1 MNKEQINRSPDDQPV
16 RLLDHPITRSPDHPI
31 TRFLL
36 DSHAHLDDSAFDS
49 DRAAVLERARA
60 AGLRYLLVAGG
71 GTGPDHLDAPLAIA
85 ESQDWIYAS
94 VGVHPHEA
102 RHFTDSHAEKILK
115 LAQHPKVVAIGEIGL
130 DYYYD
135 HSPRD
140 VQKQVLIRQ
149 MELASELKLPIIIHC
164 RDAWA
169 DLREVV
175 ETHWKPTGLGGIL
188 HCFSGS
194 HEDAR
199 TFLDWGFLISFAGNL
214 TFKKAE
220 SLREVAREVPLDR
233 LLTETDCPYLAPAPY
248 RGKRNEPAYVS
259 GVAQE
264 LARLRDLT
272 EEEIGRR
279 VIQNFEKFLCKAR
292 GQG

>member
-1 MNKEQINRSPDDQPV
+1 MLV
-16 RLLDHPITRSPDHPI
+16 
-31 TRFLL
+31 
-36 DSHAHLDDSAFDS
+36 DSHAHLDDPAFDA
-49 DRAAVLERARA
+49 DREAVIERARA

-85 ESQDWIYAS
+85 ESHDWIYAS
-94 VGVHPHEA
+94 VGIHPHEA
-102 RHFTDSHAEKILK
+102 RHFTDLHAERIVK

-130 DYYYD
+130 DYYYE
-135 HSPRD
+135 HSPRGI
-140 VQKQVLIRQ
+140 QKEVLIWQ
-149 MELASELKLPIIIHC
+149 MELAYELKLPIIIHC

-169 DLREVV
+169 DLHEVV

-194 HEDAR
+194 REDAR
-199 TFLDWGFLISFAGNL
+199 TFLDWGFLISVAGNL

-220 SLREVAREVPLDR
+220 NLREVAREVPLDR
-233 LLTETDCPYLAPAPY
+233 LLTETDCPYLAPVPY
-248 RGKRNEPAYVS
+248 RGTRNEPAYVRE
-259 GVAQE
+259 VAQE

-279 VIQNFEKFLCKAR
+279 VIQNFAKFLSGAR
-292 GQG
+292 HQA